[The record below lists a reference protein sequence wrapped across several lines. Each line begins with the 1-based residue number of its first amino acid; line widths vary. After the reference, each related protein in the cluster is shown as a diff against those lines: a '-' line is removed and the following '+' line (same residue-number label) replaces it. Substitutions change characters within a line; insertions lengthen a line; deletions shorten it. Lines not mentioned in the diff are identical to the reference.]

1 MPTLQGMNVFSR
13 PDLYSQAPPSARQ
26 EPDAPLFSGTPA
38 QVAAFLGPRMERR
51 THTLALVSAEL
62 SHLERAGW
70 ETDSLTFVLTD
81 ETSVTVRP

>member
-1 MPTLQGMNVFSR
+1 MHVFAR

-26 EPDAPLFSGTPA
+26 ERDAPVFTGTPD
-38 QVAAFLGPRMERR
+38 QVAAYLGARMEQR
-51 THTLALVSAEL
+51 THTLALVTAEL
-62 SHLERAGW
+62 THLERAGW